1 MAEDVENGQRA
12 CAACEFVTGTEPPGG
27 TVLGT
32 AMWVVQHSVGPLGLG
47 TLAVVPVRHVVHVAD
62 LTESESLELGP
73 LLRRVSAAVTAVMNP
88 EQVYVCLWSHLNAV
102 PGHIHF
108 VVQPVLGEDLA
119 RYGVYGPVLQIALS
133 DAGVVPDEAAV
144 EAVCDRLRTEL
155 AANGEPQ
162 QKPDGAVP

>member
-1 MAEDVENGQRA
+1 MVAPGDEPDYRA
-12 CAACEFVTGTEPPGG
+12 AAGSYAPR
-27 TVLGT
+27 L
-32 AMWVVQHSVGPLGLG
+32 
-47 TLAVVPVRHVVHVAD
+47 
-62 LTESESLELGP
+62 
-73 LLRRVSAAVTAVMNP
+73 
-88 EQVYVCLWSHLNAV
+88 
-102 PGHIHF
+102 HF

-155 AANGEPQ
+155 AANGQPQ